1 MIVLG
6 WVSIGFCLLG
16 LRVAAK
22 PCHLKPVPKRGSGRS
37 DSDTLRIR
45 RRRYL
50 AEPFWSG
57 SENGTLRLRSWTIQ
71 LVCLRPIRV
80 VGADLV
86 AEMVELGATL
96 GQCV

>member
-1 MIVLG
+1 MIVFG
-6 WVSIGFCLLG
+6 WISIGFWLWG

-22 PCHLKPVPKRGSGRS
+22 SCHLKPVPKGGAGR
-37 DSDTLRIR
+37 SDTLRLR

-57 SENGTLRLRSWTIQ
+57 SENGTLRLRSRSIQ

-80 VGADLV
+80 LGADLV
-86 AEMVELGATL
+86 TEMVELGTAL
-96 GQCV
+96 GQRV

>member
-1 MIVLG
+1 MMVLC
-6 WVSIGFCLLG
+6 WVSISFCLLG

-22 PCHLKPVPKRGSGRS
+22 PCHLKPVPKRSAGRS

-57 SENGTLRLRSWTIQ
+57 CENGTLCLRSWTIQ
-71 LVCLRPIRV
+71 LVCWRPIRV

-96 GQCV
+96 GQRV